1 MNKAQIV
8 KDEESYVYLKVEGK
22 PLTHAVYFKIEEFIT
37 PPEGK
42 LRGLSKGF
50 LINLKGGK

>member
-8 KDEESYVYLKVEGK
+8 KDNANYVYLKVEGK

-37 PPEGK
+37 SPEGK
-42 LRGLSKGF
+42 IIGLSKSF